1 MKKYAGVLVRYDNK
15 CLLCKRSVDQSMGGE
30 WSIPAGH
37 VEKDESPRDG
47 ARREF
52 YEETDKTI
60 GTLKFAGMIKRYNRE
75 ASKIKGLM
83 YVYFSDSPEEII
95 PNLETA
101 KDGEE
106 HSECGYFGKDE
117 LPSPISDQLNKLIHI
132 VLK

>member
-15 CLLCKRSVDQSMGGE
+15 CLLCKRSAGQSRGGE

-37 VEKDESPRDG
+37 VEKDESPKDG

-83 YVYFSDSPEEII
+83 YVYFSDSPEEIT

-101 KDGEE
+101 KDGAE
-106 HSECGYFGKDE
+106 HTECGYFGKDE
-117 LPSPISDQLNKLIHI
+117 LPTPVSDQLKKLIHI